1 MSRLKIPVHIEA
13 EVNSTS
19 LLPIEEIRRLIE
31 NVLTSTSSLSTTDN
45 TNVSDSSSQGH
56 PLVFS
61 NGPIPIV
68 PALKPHL
75 VSLEVVDLLP
85 EQTVSFWQA
94 TLCIHPYY
102 LIEQGPEHDY
112 LQEGADGEE
121 ALPVAEQLE
130 LPNKQLSSLWQSII
144 LEEGIKHRLLN
155 YASSSLLFAEKGVHS
170 DIISWNKMIL
180 LYGPPGKQTNS
191 FIASS

>member
-1 MSRLKIPVHIEA
+1 MSLLKIPVHIEA

-19 LLPIEEIRRLIE
+19 SLPIEEIRQLIE
-31 NVLTSTSSLSTTDN
+31 NILTSSTSSSSTEN
-45 TNVSDSSSQGH
+45 ANASNQGQ
-56 PLVFS
+56 PLVFN
-61 NGPIPIV
+61 NGPIPIA

-112 LQEGADGEE
+112 LQEGGDGEE

-155 YASSSLLFAEKGVHS
+155 YASSSLLFAERGVHS

-180 LYGPPGKQTNS
+180 LYGPPGK
-191 FIASS
+191 